1 MSNQS
6 SRVAAFIDLD
16 RTLIGEASGPLLSA
30 ALRDA
35 GVVSS
40 SRLPGEDMLY
50 RVFNL
55 VGETLP
61 SMLLARQGV
70 AVMKGK
76 PRHAV
81 VAAANSVASQ
91 LMQLVRTNARSIID
105 EHRANGVKVVLAT
118 TTPHDLIATFA
129 RQMGFDDVVATRFE
143 VDAEGEYTGQL
154 VGPFAWSAGKLEAVK
169 AWCAD
174 HDVDLAQ
181 SFAYS
186 DSVYDAPL
194 LSAVGFPHVVN
205 PDARLAV
212 MATARKWP
220 TAQFGAQGETSKSSL
235 QISDIQKF
243 GLLFA
248 RPEVFPFAK
257 TTIDGIENVPS
268 SGPVILVA
276 NHRSYFD
283 VFAVAMMVSKTGRT
297 VRFLGKKEVFDA
309 PLIGQLASLLGG
321 IRVDRS
327 SGSDEPLEHA
337 ATALQSGEMVAL
349 MPQGTIPRGLEFFSP
364 QLQGRWGAA
373 RLAVQ
378 TNATV
383 IPIGLWGTEKVWPRN
398 AKLPDILNMSN
409 PPLVSI
415 TVGAPVELD
424 RTGSSDEII
433 ASNTRAIMDA
443 ISALLPAE
451 SREQRIPT
459 DDELRA
465 TFPSSYSGDLRVD
478 TTRRP
483 GTD

>member
-1 MSNQS
+1 MSSQ
-6 SRVAAFIDLD
+6 RIRAAAFIDLD

-30 ALRDA
+30 ALRKA
-35 GVVSS
+35 GVVSG

-61 SMLLARQGV
+61 SMVLARQGA

-81 VAAANSVASQ
+81 VAAANAVASE
-91 LMQLVRTNARSIID
+91 LMALVRANARNIIQ
-105 EHRANGVKVVLAT
+105 EHRSNGVKVVLAT

-129 RQMGFDDVVATRFE
+129 RKMGFDDVVATRFE
-143 VDAEGEYTGQL
+143 VDDQGLYTGKL
-154 VGPFAWSAGKLEAVK
+154 VGPFAWSAGKLEAVQ

-174 HDVDLAQ
+174 HDVDLAL
-181 SFAYS
+181 SYAYS

-194 LSAVGFPHVVN
+194 LNAVGFPHVVN

-212 MATARKWP
+212 MAAARKWP
-220 TAQFGAQGETSKSSL
+220 AAQFGSSDENQKPSL
-235 QISDIQKF
+235 RVADIQKL

-257 TTIDGIENVPS
+257 TTIDGIEHVPQ

-283 VFAVAMMVSKTGRT
+283 VFAVAMMVAKTGRT

-309 PLIGQLASLLGG
+309 PLVGQLASLFGG
-321 IRVDRS
+321 IRVDRA

-337 ATALQSGEMVAL
+337 VQALREGEMVAI
-349 MPQGTIPRGLEFFSP
+349 MPQGTIPRGLAFFDP
-364 QLQGRWGAA
+364 QLKGRWGAA
-373 RLAVQ
+373 RLAVAS
-378 TNATV
+378 NATV

-398 AKLPDILNMSN
+398 AKLPDVLNVSN

-415 TVGAPVELD
+415 KVGTPVELN
-424 RTGSSDEII
+424 RSGASNEIVE
-433 ASNTRAIMDA
+433 ANTRAIMEA
-443 ISALLPAE
+443 ISALLPPE
-451 SREQRIPT
+451 SRDQVTPT
-459 DDELRA
+459 DEQLRA
-465 TFPSSYSGDLRVD
+465 TFPSSYTGDLRVSD
-478 TTRRP
+478 DRRP

>member
-1 MSNQS
+1 MTSERSQA
-6 SRVAAFIDLD
+6 AAFIDLD

-30 ALRDA
+30 ALRNA
-35 GVVSS
+35 GVVSG

-61 SMLLARQGV
+61 SMLLARQGA
-70 AVMKGK
+70 AVVKGK

-81 VAAANSVASQ
+81 VAAANAVAQ
-91 LMQLVRTNARSIID
+91 ELMALVRENARNIIQ
-105 EHRANGVKVVLAT
+105 EHRDNGVKVVLAS

-129 RQMGFDDVVATRFE
+129 RHMGFDDVVATRFE
-143 VDAEGEYTGQL
+143 VDAQGLYTGKL
-154 VGPFAWSAGKLEAVK
+154 VGPFAWSAGKLEAVQ
-169 AWCAD
+169 AWCVD
-174 HDVDLAQ
+174 HHVDLAQ
-181 SFAYS
+181 SYAYS

-194 LSAVGFPHVVN
+194 LNAVGFPHVVN

-212 MATARKWP
+212 MAAARKWP
-220 TAQFGAQGETSKSSL
+220 TAQFGSSEENSKPSL
-235 QISDIQKF
+235 RVADIQKL

-257 TTIDGIENVPS
+257 TTIDGIDHVPQ

-283 VFAVAMMVSKTGRT
+283 VFAVAMMVAKTGRT

-309 PLIGQLASLLGG
+309 PLIGQLASLFGG
-321 IRVDRS
+321 IRVDRA

-337 ATALQSGEMVAL
+337 IQALRDGEMVAI
-349 MPQGTIPRGLEFFSP
+349 MPQGTIPRGLAFFDP

-373 RLAVQ
+373 RLAMAS
-378 TNATV
+378 NATV

-398 AKLPDILNMSN
+398 AKLPDVLNVSN
-409 PPLVSI
+409 PPLISI
-415 TVGAPVELD
+415 NVGAPVELD
-424 RTGSSDEII
+424 RSGVTDGIVD
-433 ASNTRAIMDA
+433 ANTRAIMSA
-443 ISALLPAE
+443 ISALLPPE
-451 SREQRIPT
+451 SRSEITPT
-459 DDELRA
+459 DEQLRA
-465 TFPSSYSGDLRVD
+465 TFPSGYAGDLRVRAD
-478 TTRRP
+478 RRP

>member
-1 MSNQS
+1 MSS
-6 SRVAAFIDLD
+6 EPTRAAAFIDLD

-35 GVVSS
+35 GVVSG

-61 SMLLARQGV
+61 SMVLARQGV

-76 PRHAV
+76 SRHEV
-81 VAAANSVASQ
+81 VAAAHCVAQQ
-91 LMQLVRTNARSIID
+91 LIDLVRTNARNIIA
-105 EHRANGVKVVLAT
+105 EYKRNGVKVVLAT

-129 RQMGFDDVVATRFE
+129 RRMGFDDVVATRFE
-143 VDAEGEYTGQL
+143 VDDQGLYTGKL
-154 VGPFAWSAGKLEAVK
+154 VGPFAWSAGKLEAVQ

-174 HDVDLAQ
+174 HEVDLAH
-181 SFAYS
+181 SYAYS

-194 LSAVGFPHVVN
+194 LNAVGFPHVVN

-212 MATARKWP
+212 MAAARKWP
-220 TAQFGAQGETSKSSL
+220 TAQFGSADENQKPTL
-235 QISDIQKF
+235 RISDIQKL

-257 TTIDGIENVPS
+257 TTIDGVEHVPQ

-283 VFAVAMMVSKTGRT
+283 VFAVAMMVAKTGRT

-309 PLIGQLASLLGG
+309 PLVGQLASLFGG
-321 IRVDRS
+321 IRVDRA

-337 ATALQSGEMVAL
+337 VQALLEGEMVAI
-349 MPQGTIPRGLEFFSP
+349 MPQGTIPRGLAFFDP
-364 QLQGRWGAA
+364 QLKGRWGAA
-373 RLAVQ
+373 RLAVAS
-378 TNATV
+378 NATV

-398 AKLPDILNMSN
+398 AKLPDVLNVSN

-415 TVGAPVELD
+415 KVGAPVELNRSGTSND
-424 RTGSSDEII
+424 IVE
-433 ASNTRAIMDA
+433 ANTRAIMEA
-443 ISALLPAE
+443 ISALLPPE
-451 SREQRIPT
+451 SRDQVTPT
-459 DDELRA
+459 DEQLRA
-465 TFPSSYSGDLRVD
+465 TFPSSYAGDLRVSD
-478 TTRRP
+478 DRRP

>member
-1 MSNQS
+1 MHA
-6 SRVAAFIDLD
+6 AAFIDLD

-30 ALRDA
+30 ALREA

-81 VAAANSVASQ
+81 VAAANSVAAQ
-91 LMQLVRTNARSIID
+91 LTQLVRSNARNIID

-143 VDAEGEYTGQL
+143 VDINGEYTGRL

-174 HDVDLAQ
+174 HNVDLAK
-181 SFAYS
+181 SYAYS

-194 LSAVGFPHVVN
+194 LNAVGFPHVVN

-212 MATARKWP
+212 MATARSWP
-220 TAQFGAQGETSKSSL
+220 
-235 QISDIQKF
+235 IQKI

-257 TTIDGIENVPS
+257 TTIDGIEHVPR

-309 PLIGQLASLLGG
+309 PLIGQIASLVGG
-321 IRVDRS
+321 IRVDRT

-337 ATALQSGEMVAL
+337 AAALQSGEMVAL
-349 MPQGTIPRGLEFFSP
+349 MPQGTIPRGLEFFNP
-364 QLQGRWGAA
+364 QLKGRWGAA

-398 AKLPDILNMSN
+398 AKLPDVLNLSN

-424 RTGSSDEII
+424 RSGNSDEII
-433 ASNTRAIMDA
+433 AANTEVIMNA

-451 SREQRIPT
+451 SRVHRVPT

-465 TFPSSYSGDLRVD
+465 TFPSSYSGDLRAD
-478 TTRRP
+478 TSRRP

>member
-1 MSNQS
+1 
-6 SRVAAFIDLD
+6 
-16 RTLIGEASGPLLSA
+16 
-30 ALRDA
+30 
-35 GVVSS
+35 
-40 SRLPGEDMLY
+40 
-50 RVFNL
+50 
-55 VGETLP
+55 
-61 SMLLARQGV
+61 MLLARQGV

-154 VGPFAWSAGKLEAVK
+154 VGPFAWSAGKLEAV
-169 AWCAD
+169 
-174 HDVDLAQ
+174 Q

-220 TAQFGAQGETSKSSL
+220 TAQFDAQGETSKSSL

-415 TVGAPVELD
+415 TVGAPVDLD

>member
-1 MSNQS
+1 VS
-6 SRVAAFIDLD
+6 SQRFRAAAFIDLD

-30 ALRDA
+30 ALRNA

-61 SMLLARQGV
+61 SMVLARQGA

-81 VAAANSVASQ
+81 VAAANAVASE
-91 LMQLVRTNARSIID
+91 LMALVRTNARNIIQ
-105 EHRANGVKVVLAT
+105 EHRSNGVKVVLAT

-143 VDAEGEYTGQL
+143 VDDQGLYTGKL
-154 VGPFAWSAGKLEAVK
+154 VGPFAWSAGKLEAVQ

-174 HDVDLAQ
+174 HEVDLAH
-181 SFAYS
+181 SYAYS

-194 LSAVGFPHVVN
+194 LNAVGFPHVVN

-212 MATARKWP
+212 MAAARKWP
-220 TAQFGAQGETSKSSL
+220 TAQFGSADENQKPTL
-235 QISDIQKF
+235 RISDIQKL

-257 TTIDGIENVPS
+257 TTIDGVEHVPQ

-283 VFAVAMMVSKTGRT
+283 VFAVAMMVAKTGRT

-309 PLIGQLASLLGG
+309 PLVGQLASLFGG
-321 IRVDRS
+321 IRVDRA

-337 ATALQSGEMVAL
+337 VQALLEGEMVAI
-349 MPQGTIPRGLEFFSP
+349 MPQGTIPRGLAFFDP
-364 QLQGRWGAA
+364 QLKGRWGAA
-373 RLAVQ
+373 RLAVAS
-378 TNATV
+378 NATV

-398 AKLPDILNMSN
+398 AKLPDVLNVSN

-415 TVGAPVELD
+415 KVGAPVELNRSGTSND
-424 RTGSSDEII
+424 IVE
-433 ASNTRAIMDA
+433 ANTRAIMEA
-443 ISALLPAE
+443 ISALLPPE
-451 SREQRIPT
+451 SRDQVTPT
-459 DDELRA
+459 DEQLRA
-465 TFPSSYSGDLRVD
+465 TFPSSYAGDLRVSD
-478 TTRRP
+478 DRRP